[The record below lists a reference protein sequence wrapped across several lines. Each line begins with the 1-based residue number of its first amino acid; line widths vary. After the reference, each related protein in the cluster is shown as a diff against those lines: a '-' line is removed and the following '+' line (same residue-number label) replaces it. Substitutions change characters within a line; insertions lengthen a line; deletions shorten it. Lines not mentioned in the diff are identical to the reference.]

1 MHISDLHDHSPEH
14 SKVVEE
20 FIAKGRL
27 DEIKSVID
35 ELVNDEFDRLQEYG
49 DEYISQTAAH
59 RAERFLERVLKGD
72 DDAAMA
78 LLGDKSGSSRYMLNG
93 PDKGK
98 PWANIIHGRLF
109 ETGGIALRRQIVEA
123 HADLLKN
130 ERIADLESVV
140 EGLTAQVRELE
151 VQLELC
157 RKRNGEW

>member
-1 MHISDLHDHSPEH
+1 MHISDVHDYTPEPT
-14 SKVVEE
+14 KVVEE
-20 FIAKGRL
+20 FIAKERQ
-27 DEIKSVID
+27 EQIKSVIE
-35 ELVNDEFDRLQEYG
+35 ELVDDEFLRLEDFG

-59 RAERFLERVLKGD
+59 RAERFLERVLAGD

-109 ETGGIALRRQIVEA
+109 ESGGIALRRQIVEA

-140 EGLTAQVRELE
+140 EGLTAQVREAE